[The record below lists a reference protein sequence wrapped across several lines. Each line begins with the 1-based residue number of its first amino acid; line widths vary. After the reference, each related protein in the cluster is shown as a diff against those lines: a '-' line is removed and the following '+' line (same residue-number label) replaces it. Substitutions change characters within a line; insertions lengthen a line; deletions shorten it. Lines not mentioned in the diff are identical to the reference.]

1 MYNRPIE
8 NKGEITMK
16 VETLLNKIKLKQ
28 VYGNTNQE
36 VNDITTD
43 SRTATEE
50 SIFVASRGYTVDSH
64 EFIPNVIEQGCT
76 VIVSDRYI
84 ELSEE
89 VLLIVVKDTLKIA
102 SIFSHII
109 FEYPSQKLKTIG
121 VTGTNGKTTIATM
134 VHHLTRSLGK
144 NSAYLGT
151 NGFQINETVTEGVNT
166 TPETVTLT
174 KHISEAVKQECE
186 SMTFEVSSHGLVIG
200 RLRGVEFDIAIF
212 SNLTQ
217 DHLDFHGTM
226 EAYGHAKSLLF
237 SQLGQD
243 YRKDK
248 FVILNADDAFSKELE
263 PVTPFEIF
271 TYGIDNEA
279 DFMAQNINESIN
291 GATFTLTTPFG
302 EYEVESPYL
311 GKFNILNLLASLLGV
326 WVQGYD
332 LKEIIKAVKQMP
344 PVEGR
349 LEVLDKNLPIDLIID
364 YAHTSDGIDKL
375 IDAVKPFVKQKLIFL
390 IGMAGER
397 DLTKTP
403 EMGKIS
409 CRADYVVFTPDN
421 PANDD
426 PKMLTAELAKGA
438 THQNYVEFEDR
449 AEGIRHAIEISEPG
463 DTVVLASKGRE
474 PYQIMPGHI
483 KAPHRDDLIGL
494 EAAYEKYGGKP
505 SED

>member
-1 MYNRPIE
+1 MDV
-8 NKGEITMK
+8 K
-16 VETLLNKIKLKQ
+16 TLLKKIKIKKT
-28 VYGNTNQE
+28 YGNEDQE
-36 VNDITTD
+36 VIDITTD
-43 SRTATEE
+43 SRTAKKG
-50 SIFVASRGYTVDSH
+50 SIFVASKGYTVDSH
-64 EFIPNVIEQGCT
+64 KFIPKVIEEGCT
-76 VIVSDRYI
+76 VIVSDHYI
-84 ELSEE
+84 ALPES
-89 VLLIVVKDTLKIA
+89 VLLIEVKDTLKVA
-102 SIFSHII
+102 SIFSHLL
-109 FEYPSQKLKTIG
+109 FNFPSQQLTTIG

-134 VHHLTRSLGK
+134 IHHLTRGLNKG
-144 NSAYLGT
+144 SAYLGT
-151 NGFQINETVTEGVNT
+151 NGFQINEKVTKGVNT

-174 KHISEAVKQECE
+174 KHINEAVKQNCE

-226 EAYGHAKSLLF
+226 ESYGHAKSLLF

-248 FVILNADDAFSKELE
+248 FVILNADDAFSEELYH
-263 PVTPFEIF
+263 VSPFEVF

-279 DFMAQNINESIN
+279 DFMAKDIQESIN
-291 GATFTLTTPFG
+291 GVQFTLVTPFG
-302 EYEVESPYL
+302 EYEVNSPYL
-311 GKFNILNLLASLLGV
+311 GKFNVLNLLASILGL
-326 WVQGYD
+326 WVQNYS
-332 LKEIIKAVKQMP
+332 LEEITKAIQDMP

-349 LEVLDKNLPIDLIID
+349 LEVLDRNLPIDLIID
-364 YAHTSDGIDKL
+364 YAHTPDGMDKL

-390 IGMAGER
+390 VGMAGER

-409 CRADYVVFTPDN
+409 CRADYVIFTPDN

-438 THQNYVEFEDR
+438 THNNYVEFEDR
-449 AEGIRHAIEISEPG
+449 AEGIKHAIDISEPG

-483 KAPHRDDLIGL
+483 KVPHRDDLIGL
-494 EAAYEKYGGKP
+494 EAAYEKYGGKQ
-505 SED
+505 SEN